1 MDRRN
6 MIDVN
11 KITEK
16 VKRFFDREGVPPIVQ
31 ADDTYHVL
39 GKYRI
44 VVKDGVY
51 DLYKHEHYVDALSSS
66 AAALSWCMY
75 DSKNQWRQ
83 THTILTNDRKIQQYR
98 FEIENRK
105 RILNDTKD
113 ADTRE
118 WLLIRINEDAQRL
131 REAKR
136 NLDKCVKL
144 TKYIKIK
151 GFNDES
157 K

>member
-1 MDRRN
+1 

-44 VVKDGVY
+44 VVKDGRY
-51 DLYKHEHYVDALSSS
+51 DLYKHEHYVDVLSSS

-75 DSKNQWRQ
+75 DSKNQWQQ
-83 THTILTNDRKIQQYR
+83 THAILTNDRKVQQYR

-105 RILNDTKD
+105 RILKE
-113 ADTRE
+113 TRDQE
-118 WLLIRINEDAQRL
+118 EKQWLTIRINEDAHRL

-136 NLDKCVKL
+136 NLEKYVRMA
-144 TKYIKIK
+144 KYIKIK